1 MQYSSFYFTE
11 VIILR
16 LVQALLELNHS
27 RYRASQT
34 CSIALRM
41 GDADGVNFSIPAQA
55 REDTFATIRVES
67 DEIPDRNALERATL
81 DLITHIPQKEVV
93 HFC

>member
-1 MQYSSFYFTE
+1 
-11 VIILR
+11 
-16 LVQALLELNHS
+16 
-27 RYRASQT
+27 
-34 CSIALRM
+34 M

-55 REDTFATIRVES
+55 REDTFTTIRVES